1 MNSGLKNE
9 CNYSYSTVKIGF
21 MHRSDRV
28 NPLKTYKLHDSNSL
42 GNNLQLRGKHFVTTG
57 ETKRFH

>member
-1 MNSGLKNE
+1 MNSGSKNE

-28 NPLKTYKLHDSNSL
+28 KLLKTCKLHDSNSL
-42 GNNLQLRGKHFVTTG
+42 GNNL
-57 ETKRFH
+57 

>member
-21 MHRSDRV
+21 IHRSDMV
-28 NPLKTYKLHDSNSL
+28 NPLKTRKLHDSNSL
-42 GNNLQLRGKHFVTTG
+42 DNNL
-57 ETKRFH
+57 